1 VTTPRSTE
9 ETCQLAPLFALGAL
23 ETDEARAFERHL
35 TGGCSACSA
44 ELADLAPVVA
54 DLAHA
59 AAPRP
64 PAPAL
69 RERVLGR
76 IAALAAA
83 GPEVAIEIQGVHF
96 LRTDGIVW
104 EPGSAAGVERKR
116 LFTDAARNRT
126 TTLIRVAPG
135 ASYPSHRHA
144 DIEEVYLLE
153 GDLLVG
159 GVLMRAGDYCR
170 AEPDSVHEGV
180 WSPSGCVFLATFSEH
195 NQRLG

>member
-1 VTTPRSTE
+1 VTTARSTADICE
-9 ETCQLAPLFALGAL
+9 LAALFALGAL
-23 ETDEARAFERHL
+23 A
-35 TGGCSACSA
+35 A
-44 ELADLAPVVA
+44 ELADHAPVVT

-59 AAPRP
+59 AAARRP
-64 PAPAL
+64 TAAV

-76 IAALAAA
+76 IAALAAP
-83 GPEVAIEIQGVHF
+83 GPDVAIETQGILF
-96 LRTDGIVW
+96 LRTEGIAW
-104 EPGSAAGVERKR
+104 EPGSTAGVERKR
-116 LFTDAARNRT
+116 LFTDPASSRT

-170 AEPDSVHEGV
+170 AEVDSVHEGI

-195 NQRLG
+195 NERLG